1 MITDEH
7 KCILNQKNKPCTM
20 PNQKFTTIFERS
32 FLPIIIYI
40 KNLFFFSVKLKHF
53 QKFEDTTEALAS
65 AASLIEGK
73 LCKSL
78 KKVFN
83 FEYVNKL

>member
-1 MITDEH
+1 MFIYLKVCNLYYH
-7 KCILNQKNKPCTM
+7 YN
-20 PNQKFTTIFERS
+20 
-32 FLPIIIYI
+32 FLFLAIKKKKISLIKYIY
-40 KNLFFFSVKLKHF
+40 FSVKLKHF

-78 KKVFN
+78 KKVICYFN
-83 FEYVNKL
+83 INVES

>member
-1 MITDEH
+1 M
-7 KCILNQKNKPCTM
+7 
-20 PNQKFTTIFERS
+20 KFIVFR
-32 FLPIIIYI
+32 
-40 KNLFFFSVKLKHF
+40 VKLKHF

-78 KKVFN
+78 KKVPVF
-83 FEYVNKL
+83 FYLYFRYIYV

>member
-1 MITDEH
+1 M
-7 KCILNQKNKPCTM
+7 
-20 PNQKFTTIFERS
+20 
-32 FLPIIIYI
+32 YI
-40 KNLFFFSVKLKHF
+40 FSVKLKHF

-78 KKVFN
+78 KKVYHN
-83 FEYVNKL
+83 L